1 MSADLK
7 GAATIFDIAERAG
20 VSVTT
25 VSRTLNGRSD
35 VSARTADKVRQ
46 VIEDLGYQPKASAR
60 RLASGR
66 SMVLGVLPHPSS
78 ADLGSVN
85 YEYITGIVE
94 GAEVADYSVTILP
107 RTIDER
113 RLQQLTLAA
122 QFDGVVLLQVQTHD
136 WRVAALR
143 QSARPFVLIGRTED
157 TTGISYVDVDLVSAS
172 RDLVRKLVAEGH
184 KNIIFIGNSLT
195 RRVRRFSASLLHQG
209 YVEGMN
215 EHSLTPE
222 MLDCEFSIDGVSN
235 AVASAL
241 EAMPDTTCFVVGGHV
256 AMAQIQRRLSDW
268 SIRVP
273 ERVSIASILPGS
285 VAEMITPQTTSID
298 LPGRELGREAA
309 RSLISRIATPD
320 AAPTQILL
328 TPKVIWRESV
338 RSLHA
343 GGAS

>member
-1 MSADLK
+1 MPADTK
-7 GAATIFDIAERAG
+7 GPATIFDIAERAG

-35 VSARTADKVRQ
+35 VSARTADKVRR
-46 VIEDLGYQPKASAR
+46 VIEELSYQPKASAR

-78 ADLGSVN
+78 ADLGSVI

-113 RLQQLTLAA
+113 RLQQLSLSG

-143 QSARPFVLIGRTED
+143 ESTLPFVLIGRTED

-172 RDLVRKLVAEGH
+172 HDLVRKLVAEGH
-184 KNIIFIGNSLT
+184 KNIVFIGNSLT
-195 RRVRRFSASLLHQG
+195 RRVRRFSASLLHEG
-209 YVEGMN
+209 YVAGMA
-215 EHSLTPE
+215 EHALTPE
-222 MLDCEFSIDGVSN
+222 MLDCEFSIDGVSE
-235 AVASAL
+235 AIARAL

-256 AMAQIQRRLSDW
+256 AMAQILRRLSDW
-268 SIRVP
+268 GIKVP
-273 ERVSIASILPGS
+273 ERASIASILPGS
-285 VAEMITPQTTSID
+285 VAEMITPQTTTID

-309 RSLISRIATPD
+309 QSLIHRIGRPD
-320 AAPTQILL
+320 APPTQKLL
-328 TPKVIWRESV
+328 SPRIIWRESV
-338 RSLHA
+338 RSLRA
-343 GGAS
+343 GGAT